1 MGYWF
6 GKKCYL
12 DILDFQEKKFFFSEN
27 FHFSVTWFELLAETY
42 LLNMFN
48 LRYINDNQSNRS
60 EGDFDFDRISDQS
73 KEESNCKHIQ
83 SSED

>member
-1 MGYWF
+1 MFPRYTRFSG
-6 GKKCYL
+6 GKNFL
-12 DILDFQEKKFFFSEN
+12 SEN

-42 LLNMFN
+42 LLNLFN

-60 EGDFDFDRISDQS
+60 EGDFDFGRISDQS
-73 KEESNCKHIQ
+73 KEESNCKHSQ